1 MNAPPPSAE
10 KITALLLQLLDP
22 IRHSADTLL
31 HSEIDCRALAEPV
44 WENFVA
50 CLTKSELREFKS
62 WPTVE
67 CRLSALLDQTLCS
80 PTIPTDDS
88 KKQQAQAAQT
98 LAEWLDRLLKLMQ
111 AIDHRAIPILGLR
124 LEGFDQ
130 RDISE
135 QLETGLRCI
144 QTITWEM
151 QLAWKKQKLPAT

>member
-1 MNAPPPSAE
+1 MNASPPSIE

-31 HSEIDCRALAEPV
+31 HSEIDSRALADPI

-50 CLTKSELREFKS
+50 SLSQTELREFKS

-67 CRLSALLDQTLCS
+67 SILSTLLDDTLWPGNS
-80 PTIPTDDS
+80 TAEHGSTTPPPATGS
-88 KKQQAQAAQT
+88 
-98 LAEWLDRLLKLMQ
+98 LAEWLDRLLKIMQ
-111 AIDHRAIPILGLR
+111 AIDHRALPILALR

-130 RDISE
+130 RDVSE

-144 QTITWEM
+144 QAITREM
-151 QLAWKKQKLPAT
+151 QLAWSEQKLPAT